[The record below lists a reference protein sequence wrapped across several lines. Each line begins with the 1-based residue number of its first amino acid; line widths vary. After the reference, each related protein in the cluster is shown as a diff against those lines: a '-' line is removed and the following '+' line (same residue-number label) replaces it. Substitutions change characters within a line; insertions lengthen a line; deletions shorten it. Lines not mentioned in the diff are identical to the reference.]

1 MREKEIRTRELN
13 LLFCKMILKEE
24 GKVVLEL
31 KHGKRTEQIPIEEL
45 VAEINTFTQGCATK
59 LHIVTE

>member
-24 GKVVLEL
+24 GKVMMEL

>member
-13 LLFCKMILKEE
+13 LLFCNMILKEE